1 MTVNIYLE
9 TNIAPFERKD
19 GMTAYILEA
28 EGMEG
33 RTAADFINVEHA
45 TETGA
50 TLTGLEAAL
59 KRINPK
65 AEVRIWTS
73 CMIVQGAFR
82 LDYLTIWRQRDWT
95 TAKGTRIANEEEWKR
110 VAELLS
116 GRKPEVAP
124 VQQHQY
130 SQWLKTE
137 ITRRKQHV

>member
-9 TNIAPFERKD
+9 SNIGPFERKD
-19 GMTAYILEA
+19 GMTAYVLEA

-33 RTAADFINVEHA
+33 RTAADFINVEYA

-50 TLTGLEAAL
+50 TLAGLEAAL

-82 LDYLTIWRQRDWT
+82 LDYLTIWQQRGWT
-95 TAKGTRIANEEEWKR
+95 TAKGQE
-110 VAELLS
+110 S
-116 GRKPEVAP
+116 QMRKNG
-124 VQQHQY
+124 
-130 SQWLKTE
+130 KG
-137 ITRRKQHV
+137 